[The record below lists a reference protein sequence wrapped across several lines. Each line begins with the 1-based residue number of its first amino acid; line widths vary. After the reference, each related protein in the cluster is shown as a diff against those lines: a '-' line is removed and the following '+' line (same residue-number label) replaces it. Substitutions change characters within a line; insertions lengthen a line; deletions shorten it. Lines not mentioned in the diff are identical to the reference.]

1 MQIFYVPHIDGQ
13 KITLS
18 EDESKH
24 CVRVLRLGTGD
35 SIRIVDGK
43 GNLFNCKIAED
54 NPKRCTV
61 RIESVIKDFEKRPFR
76 LHIAIAPTKNMDRLE
91 WFVEKATEI
100 GIDEITPLL
109 CEHSERKVVNLE
121 RLERVMISAMKQS
134 GKAMLPK
141 LNPATPFESV
151 LKNADEKVKLI
162 AYCGDLATAHARE
175 FIGKGESVIF
185 LIGPEGDFSPMEIQA
200 AIENHFNAVSLG
212 SSRLRTE
219 TAGVVACTMANLI
232 NE

>member
-1 MQIFYVPHIDGQ
+1 
-13 KITLS
+13 
-18 EDESKH
+18 
-24 CVRVLRLGTGD
+24 
-35 SIRIVDGK
+35 
-43 GNLFNCKIAED
+43 
-54 NPKRCTV
+54 
-61 RIESVIKDFEKRPFR
+61 
-76 LHIAIAPTKNMDRLE
+76 MDRLE

-141 LNPATPFESV
+141 LNTATPFESV
-151 LKNADEKVKLI
+151 LKNANEKVKLI
-162 AYCGDLATAHARE
+162 AYCGDLATAHAHE
-175 FIGKGESVIF
+175 FIGKGESVII

-219 TAGVVACTMANLI
+219 TAGVVACSMANLI
-232 NE
+232 NG